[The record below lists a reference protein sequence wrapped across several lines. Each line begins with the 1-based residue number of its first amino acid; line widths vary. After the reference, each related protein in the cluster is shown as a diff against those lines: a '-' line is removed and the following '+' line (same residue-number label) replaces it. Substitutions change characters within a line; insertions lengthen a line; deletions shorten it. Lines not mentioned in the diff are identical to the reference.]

1 MLLSVPGQMCGN
13 RRCPR
18 LWSQHSESDR
28 GPRHY
33 ESLSRVPWMSIR
45 ASIMPMLPTIPGL
58 SDGDVGKNVGKDGSE
73 VRYLQRQ

>member
-1 MLLSVPGQMCGN
+1 
-13 RRCPR
+13 
-18 LWSQHSESDR
+18 
-28 GPRHY
+28 
-33 ESLSRVPWMSIR
+33 MSIR